1 MFLLTKDVNEFIK
14 RFIIINLHFS
24 LPLLI
29 LVILIFRF
37 KNKKYFF
44 SILSIGFLACFINW
58 FVNVFILNLLRLYYD
73 EYFNKMLSI
82 KYSSPN
88 YSGFYNKFYLNCVL
102 LYELILK
109 YFVFAFFCIVFKIIV
124 FKFFLKKKDVDDFK
138 KAFYFSI
145 GSSFLANPFW
155 RFLSFSFWFEGYY
168 KVLKSELFLLGVNS
182 LSLFIFELCFSLL
195 ILYIFKKIG
204 NLKRFKKILLYCLF
218 FGILVILDGIIFYFL
233 RMPDTL
239 PYRDVIAVRYNL
251 SFENEV
257 VLGIFFVFAISVIL
271 SLKNVL
277 LGKNIEKLS

>member
-1 MFLLTKDVNEFIK
+1 MSKFTKE
-14 RFIIINLHFS
+14 FIIINLHFS

-29 LVILIFRF
+29 VVVLMFYF
-37 KNKKYFF
+37 KNRKYFF
-44 SILSIGFLACFINW
+44 SVFYLGFCAFFINFFMQGTILFFIKRYFYDHW
-58 FVNVFILNLLRLYYD
+58 KEVFCYREELSGLGE
-73 EYFNKMLSI
+73 EYFMMHRYYFSLM
-82 KYSSPN
+82 
-88 YSGFYNKFYLNCVL
+88 FYYQA
-102 LYELILK
+102 ILK

-124 FKFFLKKKDVDDFK
+124 FKFFLKKKDVEYFK

-155 RFLSFSFWFEGYY
+155 RFLAISSWFEWNT
-168 KVLKSELFLLGVNS
+168 KILKFELFLLGINS
-182 LSLFIFELCFSLL
+182 LTLFVFELCFSLL

-204 NLKRFKKILLYCLF
+204 NLKRFKKILLYCLLF
-218 FGILVILDGIIFYFL
+218 SLLVILDGIIFYLL